1 MTSYGHIIVDSC
13 IISFILNY
21 IMQSKLFYNIAT
33 KVSSRKKCYYFW
45 WSTWLITRIRLLQT
59 APTISSRSLRTE
71 SCQVVKPPV
80 TIKLKSWQFSIFI
93 STHQSYCLTLLPMN
107 IHRNLTDV
115 MQITQ
120 NWDPDRVQPKN
131 HWHGLHFVVFCLS
144 SALVDFTNIT
154 QGLT

>member
-1 MTSYGHIIVDSC
+1 MYKDTNACPSLSDYGHRTWVNPC
-13 IISFILNY
+13 MCHVWQLGHTCRQRN
-21 IMQSKLFYNIAT
+21 M
-33 KVSSRKKCYYFW
+33 
-45 WSTWLITRIRLLQT
+45 STTSLSVTITRIRLLQT
-59 APTISSRSLRTE
+59 APTIASRSLRTE

-80 TIKLKSWQFSIFI
+80 TIKLKSWQFSTFS
-93 STHQSYCLTLLPMN
+93 STHHSYCLTLLPMN

-120 NWDPDRVQPKN
+120 NWDTDRVQPKN
-131 HWHGLHFVVFCLS
+131 YWHVLHFVVFCLS